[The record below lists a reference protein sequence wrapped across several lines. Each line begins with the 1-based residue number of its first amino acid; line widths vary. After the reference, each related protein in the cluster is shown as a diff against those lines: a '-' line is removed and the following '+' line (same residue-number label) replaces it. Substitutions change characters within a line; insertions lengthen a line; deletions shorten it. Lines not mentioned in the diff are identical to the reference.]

1 MPTGMAIPDDSQWDV
16 DSLRG
21 LCSEVTQK
29 VAAESMAAE

>member
-1 MPTGMAIPDDSQWDV
+1 MPTGMAIPDDSHWDV

-21 LCSEVTQK
+21 LYSEVTRN